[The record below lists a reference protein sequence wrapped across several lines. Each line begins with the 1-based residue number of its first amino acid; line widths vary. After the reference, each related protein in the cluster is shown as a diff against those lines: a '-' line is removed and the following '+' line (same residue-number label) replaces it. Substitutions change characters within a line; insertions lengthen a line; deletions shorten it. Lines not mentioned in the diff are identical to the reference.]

1 MKPCVSEPVS
11 DVLQVRP
18 SVLLPGDDGGER
30 GVPAPLAAA
39 WVRPESNFYLGDR
52 WCLNAFPT
60 IREMVGRLHR
70 ELRRAGAGN
79 KDWHRAEARTN
90 VFLMSCAIAD
100 TIDDYLL
107 GTSYDLSKVAA
118 IVPVLRPVARAGEGV
133 LTLWRTAR
141 AWRRR
146 TLVRWRREWGGAVEE
161 FLMGVVAGA
170 RAGGGAGGRGRRP
183 PADLR
188 GGGAP

>member
-1 MKPCVSEPVS
+1 VSEAVPE
-11 DVLQVRP
+11 VLP
-18 SVLLPGDDGGER
+18 AGPGVLLPRDDGGAS
-30 GVPAPLAAA
+30 GAPTPLAAA

-70 ELRRAGAGN
+70 ELRRAGAGK

-107 GTSYDLSKVAA
+107 GTSYDLGKVAT
-118 IVPVLRPVARAGEGV
+118 IVPVPG
-133 LTLWRTAR
+133 
-141 AWRRR
+141 
-146 TLVRWRREWGGAVEE
+146 
-161 FLMGVVAGA
+161 
-170 RAGGGAGGRGRRP
+170 
-183 PADLR
+183 
-188 GGGAP
+188 